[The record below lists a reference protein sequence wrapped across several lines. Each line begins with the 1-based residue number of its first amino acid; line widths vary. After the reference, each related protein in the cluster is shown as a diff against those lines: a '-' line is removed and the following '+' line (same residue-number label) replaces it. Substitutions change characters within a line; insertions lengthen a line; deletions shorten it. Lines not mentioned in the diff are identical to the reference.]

1 MQFDCLYDTMFRAHF
16 PDGDIECD
24 HYELTEHGADLY
36 DEDDVFLAFV
46 PYTSLI
52 ALMNEEIDRDPEPS
66 IAD

>member
-1 MQFDCLYDTMFRAHF
+1 MFRAHF

-24 HYELTEHGADLY
+24 HYELNEHGADLY
-36 DEDDVFLAFV
+36 NEDDEFVAFV

-52 ALMNEEIDRDPEPS
+52 TLMNEEIDRDPEPS